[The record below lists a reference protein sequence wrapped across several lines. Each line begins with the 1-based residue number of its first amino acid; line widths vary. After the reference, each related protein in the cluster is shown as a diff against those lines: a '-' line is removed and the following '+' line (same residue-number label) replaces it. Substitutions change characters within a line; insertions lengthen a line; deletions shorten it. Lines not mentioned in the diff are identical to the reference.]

1 MNVNEIDRVKEDI
14 EVIKEA
20 AGLELLFGWQDVW
33 LNVYLIP
40 VGVWLAIWSVL
51 PFELSRLWRILPVAI
66 LAPVFVFLRI
76 KYRQS
81 TGRSPVTRRR
91 YSAVLACPVLGL
103 MAFGYLVWVVRS
115 GHDFVF
121 AVGGMWFF
129 AGVVLMMFS
138 FIERG
143 RLYYLGWAIPMI
155 LCGVTISIW
164 PTLNVLETNMGYVLI
179 VAGSITAAIQAYQLK
194 RRTSVNDAD

>member
-1 MNVNEIDRVKEDI
+1 MDVHEIDRVKEDI

-20 AGLELLFGWQDVW
+20 AGLELPFGWEDVW

-51 PFELSRLWRILPVAI
+51 PFELSRLWRILPVAVV
-66 LAPVFVFLRI
+66 APVFVFLRI
-76 KYRQS
+76 RYRQS
-81 TGRSPVTRRR
+81 TGRSPVRRR
-91 YSAVLACPVLGL
+91 QYSAVLAVPVLGL

-115 GHDFVF
+115 GHDFGF

-129 AGVVLMMFS
+129 AGLVLTIFA

-164 PTLNVLETNMGYVLI
+164 PTLNVLETNVGYVLV
-179 VAGSITAAIQAYQLK
+179 VASSITAVIQAHQLK
-194 RRTSVNDAD
+194 RRREQA